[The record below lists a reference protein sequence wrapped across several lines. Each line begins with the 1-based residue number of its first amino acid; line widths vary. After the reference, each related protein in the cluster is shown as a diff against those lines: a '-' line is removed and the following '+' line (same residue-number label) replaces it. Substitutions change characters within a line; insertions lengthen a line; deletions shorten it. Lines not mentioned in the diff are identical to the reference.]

1 MRVTMLLVA
10 ELTMLRMKTML
21 RTACTQAQP
30 NLKTCLRDRA
40 RIPPRLLVHIV
51 PAGMQSILTSQ
62 ALAEND
68 RASRLRRNFSL
79 AGSQIYLLGK
89 LYTLLDQLDLDTALS
104 DTYCSLVATHSRP
117 SWNKF
122 LFRTACIHSCPC
134 CRRHNPQ
141 RVLPKNCWLQR
152 LETHFAAQQSRGRG
166 SQWF

>member
-21 RTACTQAQP
+21 STACTQAQP
-30 NLKTCLRDRA
+30 NLKTCLRDTA

-68 RASRLRRNFSL
+68 RAGRLCRKCSL
-79 AGSQIYLLGK
+79 AGSQISLLGK
-89 LYTLLDQLDLDTALS
+89 LYTLLGQLDLDTALP

-122 LFRTACIHSCPC
+122 LFRTACIHACPC

-141 RVLPKNCWLQR
+141 RVLPENCWLQR

>member
-1 MRVTMLLVA
+1 MRMTMLWVA

-21 RTACTQAQP
+21 STACTQAQRH
-30 NLKTCLRDRA
+30 LKTCLRDTA
-40 RIPPRLLVHIV
+40 RISPRLLLHIA

-122 LFRTACIHSCPC
+122 LFRTACIHACPC

-141 RVLPKNCWLQR
+141 RLLPENCRLQR